1 MANLIDIV
9 KELIPKMQIGLS
21 CDYVYLP
28 DADDFTYRCTP
39 KENLNTNSC
48 TTSTY
53 WVFDC
58 MDIDFNGLAG
68 VVVNVSRNNYF
79 DVKIRTELNETEGT
93 VIFQLLPPKFVHGT
107 VPMSNVEIKDDSCI
121 PPICYL
127 WEIFT
132 SQYQNQFSS
141 IEFIGQRVRLFFLNN
156 YSQDDHLTD
165 DHYTR
170 CIYPMEQMALY
181 FVEVLRQ
188 SNKIE
193 SEYSKSEK
201 FDLINRVKIGSYKG
215 INGNDKGLF
224 NKNLSGVELVLN
236 IPVVKENSCSC

>member
-39 KENLNTNSC
+39 KENLNTNLC
-48 TTSTY
+48 TNSTY
-53 WVFDC
+53 WIFEC
-58 MDIDFNGLAG
+58 MDISFGGLEG

-79 DVKIRTELNETEGT
+79 DIKIGTELNETEGT
-93 VIFQLLPPKFVHGT
+93 VIYQILPPSFFHGT
-107 VPMSNVEIKDDSCI
+107 LPMANVEIKDDSCI

-132 SQYQNQFSS
+132 SQYQNQFST
-141 IEFIGQRVRLFFLNN
+141 IEFIGQRIRLFFLNN
-156 YSQDDHLTD
+156 YSQDDYITD
-165 DHYTR
+165 DHYNR
-170 CIYPMEQMALY
+170 CIYPMEQLALR
-181 FVEVLRQ
+181 FVEVLKN
-188 SNKIE
+188 SNKIDTD
-193 SEYSKSEK
+193 YFQNEK
-201 FDLINRVKIGSYKG
+201 FDLINRVKVGSYKG

-236 IPVVKENSCSC
+236 IAVVKESLCSC